1 MTSPLL
7 IQLGLPLLAEIVGG
21 ALKKIDHPAA
31 QGAASSLGTLGEI
44 LAAGRITPEQIAEA
58 NRHAEKLAEMKLGE
72 KQAAY
77 QQINES
83 LRAEVASPDA
93 YVRRMRPTFGYL
105 MAFTWAAQMFAVAYV
120 IVFRTAES
128 SLVIE
133 AMESLGMIWGIG
145 LSVLGV
151 YVYQRSEE
159 KKCGVSQNADWKDV
173 KSQAVLPPRKPL
185 SSLKMND

>member
-1 MTSPLL
+1 MTAPVLL
-7 IQLGLPLLAEIVGG
+7 QLGLPLLTEIMGG
-21 ALKKIDHPAA
+21 ALKKIDHPTA
-31 QGAASSLGTLGEI
+31 QGAATSLDALGDM
-44 LAAGRITPEQIAEA
+44 LARGWINPEQLAEA
-58 NRHAEKLAEMKLGE
+58 HRHAEKLAEMKLGE
-72 KQAAY
+72 VQAAY
-77 QQINES
+77 QQVNES

-105 MAFTWAAQMFAVAYV
+105 MALTWAAQMLAVAYV

-159 KKCGVSQNADWKDV
+159 KKNQRPACIVGTRQVSGSAAVPDV
-173 KSQAVLPPRKPL
+173 VIVAEAE
-185 SSLKMND
+185 